1 MTHHSDLELPVWLM
15 VAYICGD
22 PPVSA
27 PILLGLYMLKEP
39 PTPNTAGGPF
49 QIPRLGTNHTPF
61 SQKDPL
67 LSREEKLKWL
77 LSDSGRKTA
86 AKVLAGVICKKRN
99 AEGGF

>member
-49 QIPRLGTNHTPF
+49 QTPQIRHKPHSVF
-61 SQKDPL
+61 TERSFIKQ
-67 LSREEKLKWL
+67 
-77 LSDSGRKTA
+77 GRK
-86 AKVLAGVICKKRN
+86 AKVA
-99 AEGGF
+99 AF